1 MAKPPARGRPH
12 EWLRGHERDLPRA
25 AERRR
30 LAAASERSAAPNNGL
45 SVVQRMAGYRS
56 VRDRQ
61 LPARHVAIDSVGT
74 FLHSAPSSSGAA
86 APDSRL
92 ERANIIGTASSEP
105 CYEGPWQDAPRSFSA
120 QASAAED
127 PRSRML
133 VDLLMA
139 DFDHRLGELTSHG
152 SDDAS
157 TWAHMPPRPRTCN
170 HGDGP

>member
-1 MAKPPARGRPH
+1 LSVQLNVHRIARKGAPSAAG
-12 EWLRGHERDLPRA
+12 LLITRGHDRSTAKKGASATPA
-25 AERRR
+25 ACMFR
-30 LAAASERSAAPNNGL
+30 P
-45 SVVQRMAGYRS
+45 
-56 VRDRQ
+56 
-61 LPARHVAIDSVGT
+61 
-74 FLHSAPSSSGAA
+74 SGAA

-133 VDLLMA
+133 VDLLMV
-139 DFDHRLGELTSHG
+139 DFDHCLGELTSHG
-152 SDDAS
+152 SDDDS

-170 HGDGP
+170 HGDSP